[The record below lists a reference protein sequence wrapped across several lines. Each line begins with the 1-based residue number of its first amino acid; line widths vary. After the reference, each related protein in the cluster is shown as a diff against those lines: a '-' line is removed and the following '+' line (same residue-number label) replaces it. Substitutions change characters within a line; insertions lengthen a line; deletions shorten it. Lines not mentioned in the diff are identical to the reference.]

1 MEEESPDSLHDNEH
15 MKRSRVMNGSGS
27 SPLGR
32 VASRFV
38 ACPSSVLSNDGD
50 SMVVSSRS

>member
-15 MKRSRVMNGSGS
+15 MKRSRVMSGS
-27 SPLGR
+27 EPSQLGR

-50 SMVVSSRS
+50 SVVVSSRS